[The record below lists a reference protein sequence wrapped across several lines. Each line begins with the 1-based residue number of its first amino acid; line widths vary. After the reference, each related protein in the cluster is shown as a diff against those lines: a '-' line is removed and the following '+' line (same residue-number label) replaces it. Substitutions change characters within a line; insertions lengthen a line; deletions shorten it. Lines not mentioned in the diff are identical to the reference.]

1 VRRSFPVLAAVLGAV
16 LLLSAC
22 GSDTGA
28 AAAKVNTTRILRSD
42 LNDQLEALSN
52 NTKWIKQA
60 ADQFGEK
67 TLVQPNGGVS
77 SRLAA
82 AWLTALMNQ
91 AIVDQAFDARH
102 LKVTDANR
110 KAAKQ
115 SAEGLFNTDDGQTF
129 GSMPKWFQ
137 DDFLASQSRYEA
149 VSATAPANPKPAEK
163 DLEPLVEG
171 AYAQYCNSGNAVSH
185 ILVNT
190 RAEADQIEAELAAGA
205 DFQTLADTKSLDTG
219 SKDLGGFLSC
229 DGSANYPQLPEDF
242 RQAAATVP
250 LGTISAPIQ
259 TAAGFHVIKVSAFD
273 LANVRKFLE
282 ALYTS
287 SLEPPMTQFINNQLL
302 KAKLW
307 VDPRYGTLGKG
318 PVRVNAPEAPKVRN
332 RPPATSSTTAPAGS

>member
-1 VRRSFPVLAAVLGAV
+1 
-16 LLLSAC
+16 
-22 GSDTGA
+22 
-28 AAAKVNTTRILRSD
+28 
-42 LNDQLEALSN
+42 
-52 NTKWIKQA
+52 
-60 ADQFGEK
+60 
-67 TLVQPNGGVS
+67 
-77 SRLAA
+77 
-82 AWLTALMNQ
+82 
-91 AIVDQAFDARH
+91 
-102 LKVTDANR
+102 
-110 KAAKQ
+110 
-115 SAEGLFNTDDGQTF
+115 
-129 GSMPKWFQ
+129 
-137 DDFLASQSRYEA
+137 
-149 VSATAPANPKPAEK
+149 
-163 DLEPLVEG
+163 VEG